1 MARRQQR
8 ISFTGGVPET
18 KLPATINWCTL
29 VKIDNSVI
37 FVKVVKAGKEQLEIR
52 NQRGRNEIVPTKM
65 IREIIIDTHA

>member
-18 KLPATINWCTL
+18 QLPATINWCTL

-37 FVKVVKAGKEQLEIR
+37 FVKVVKTGKEEFEIR
-52 NQRGRNEIVPTKM
+52 NQRGKTETVPVKM